1 MGSPALKIIRY
12 MTKKKVLI
20 TGASRGLGL
29 AISKQLSSQ
38 YELVLHAS
46 SKESFGSIPPDSH
59 ILCADLSD
67 PEQVAGF
74 CKQLKKEHGDTLYGV
89 INNAGVTFD
98 NSLIFQPEKAIDT
111 MLNVNL
117 RAPVMIC
124 KTAMKIFSLSK
135 QGVIINVSSVVGE
148 TGNAFQAVYA
158 ATKAGLVALSK
169 SLAQEAAALNE
180 EHKIRVLSVSPGFIA
195 TDMTDKLPEKEK
207 EKYLKMIPSKRFGKV
222 EDVAEMIAFL
232 LSEQASYVNG
242 TNIHING
249 GLV

>member
-1 MGSPALKIIRY
+1 MT
-12 MTKKKVLI
+12 TKKILI

-29 AISKQLSSQ
+29 AISRKLSPQ
-38 YELVLHAS
+38 YELILHAS
-46 SKESFGSIPPDSH
+46 SRDSFTSPLPNSH

-117 RAPVMIC
+117 RAPIMIC

-135 QGVIINVSSVVGE
+135 KGVIINISSVVGE

-158 ATKAGLVALSK
+158 STKAGLVALSR

-180 EHKIRVLSVSPGFIA
+180 EHDIRVLSISPGFIE

-207 EKYLKMIPSKRFGKV
+207 EKYLKMIPSKRFGKA
-222 EDVAEMIAFL
+222 EDVAELISFL
-232 LSEQASYVNG
+232 LSEQSAYVNG

-249 GLV
+249 GLA